1 MEATAHAPDW
11 LGACRRIVAEIGVML
26 DAHPSTGARAVE
38 LSLGAGGDRT
48 LVIDAAAEGLIFD
61 ELERLHGGGH
71 QFSVI
76 SEERGEVA
84 YGSGELR
91 VVVDPID
98 GSMNAKRGLWPYTV
112 SIAVADGP
120 SMADVSFGFVHDF
133 GLGEEWSAERGA
145 GARLNGRSL
154 SMAGGERR
162 TQEGL
167 LELVAIEAARAQ
179 RIGSG
184 LPGLTAVA
192 HRLRMFGSIAFS
204 LCQLAGGRVDGMV
217 TLWPARSVDAAAAQ
231 LIVRESGGHVAFTAG
246 DDPLGF
252 ALDLAARSPI
262 VAAGTPV
269 ALAELAGFLAEPDG
283 LRSSER

>member
-11 LGACRRIVAEIGVML
+11 LSACRRIVAEISAML

-38 LSLGAGGDRT
+38 LSRGAGGDRT
-48 LVIDAAAEGLIFD
+48 LVIDAAAERLIFD
-61 ELERLHGGGH
+61 ELERLHGAGH
-71 QFSVI
+71 EFTVI
-76 SEERGEVA
+76 SEERGEAA
-84 YGSGELR
+84 YGAGELR

-145 GARLNGRSL
+145 GARLNGRALSL
-154 SMAGGERR
+154 AGGERR
-162 TQEGL
+162 TPEGL
-167 LELVAIEAARAQ
+167 LELVAI
-179 RIGSG
+179 
-184 LPGLTAVA
+184 
-192 HRLRMFGSIAFS
+192 AFS
-204 LCQLAGGRVDGMV
+204 LCQLAACRVDGVV
-217 TLWPARSVDAAAAQ
+217 TLRSARSVDAAAAQ
-231 LIVRESGGHVAFTAG
+231 LIVRESGGYVAFTAG
-246 DDPLGF
+246 IDPLGF

-269 ALAELAGFLAEPDG
+269 ALAELAGLQTEPDG
-283 LRSSER
+283 LRSSGR